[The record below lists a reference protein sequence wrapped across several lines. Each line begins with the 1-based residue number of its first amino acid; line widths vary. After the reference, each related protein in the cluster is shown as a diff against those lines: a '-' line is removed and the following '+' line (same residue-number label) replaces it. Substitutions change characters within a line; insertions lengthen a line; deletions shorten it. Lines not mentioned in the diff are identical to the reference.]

1 MILAEI
7 FKRVKPA
14 TVAIGTRIQGK
25 PVVIGTGFNVD
36 PSGIVVTCKHVV
48 EGFLLSHKNFPQY
61 SIPPGETFGRI
72 IIKTLET
79 FAIFTKVAGDQI
91 EVEGISPFFI
101 GGPHTR
107 DVAVMKL
114 HRSGKP
120 YPYIDL
126 ADSDEVQE
134 GDAVATCGFPLGL
147 AIGQGAIS
155 GTSSFQAGIVSA
167 VLPHQEVP
175 KHLRIA
181 LQLDMTVNPGNSGGP
196 LFLQSTGA
204 VVGILSA
211 ALTNALEI
219 VEENQNEEQRSKAS
233 TASVSV
239 PTGLSYAVPINIVK
253 NWIGRLTDMT
263 EADLVTLQNGR
274 LPEGWDAL

>member
-1 MILAEI
+1 MLAEI
-7 FKRVKPA
+7 FKQVKPA
-14 TVAIGTRIQGK
+14 TVAIGTRIHGK

-48 EGFLLSHKNFPQY
+48 EGFLLGHKNFPK
-61 SIPPGETFGRI
+61 SPIPPGEKYGHMI
-72 IIKTLET
+72 MKTLET
-79 FAIFTKVAGDQI
+79 FAIFTKVTGDEI

-101 GGPHTR
+101 GGPHAR
-107 DVAVMKL
+107 DVAIMKL
-114 HRSGKP
+114 PPCDKP
-120 YPYIDL
+120 YPYVDL

-147 AIGQGAIS
+147 AIEHGAIS
-155 GTSSFQAGIVSA
+155 GTSSFQAGIISA

-175 KHLRIA
+175 QHLRVA

-196 LFLQSTGA
+196 LFLQSSGA

-211 ALTNALEI
+211 ALTNALAV
-219 VEENQNEEQRSKAS
+219 VEENQNEEQKSKAS
-233 TASVSV
+233 TGSVSV

-253 NWIGRLTDMT
+253 NWIGRLRDMT
-263 EADLVTLQNGR
+263 ENDLVTLQNGR
-274 LPEGWDAL
+274 LPEGWDTM